1 MNIIIRLIFR
11 TGRNCVWITL
21 FFDMSIVNF
30 LDKFR
35 TDTSLKNMIF
45 PLTSVEIIRNN
56 RRIIFV
62 DYNIKEGAS
71 AIVKSRF
78 GSCAKSVNIDRFS
91 WKSSLDMA
99 VIHFAPLQGYTD
111 SVYREAHT
119 RVFGGVDTYYTPFVR
134 IEKGGFR
141 NKDLKDIA
149 CDRNRQVHVVPQ
161 LIASTPDEFRPIVRL
176 FQENGYKEADIN
188 LGCPFPMQVRAHR
201 GSGLLRY
208 KEEAESLLRTIEEFP
223 DISFSVKMRL
233 GWECTDES
241 FVLLSLLNKLPLK
254 HITLHPR
261 LGIQQYKGAI
271 DWDGF
276 SRFYDECELPLYYN
290 GDLVGLEDIR
300 GIKERFPGLAG
311 IMLGRGL
318 LASPWLAT
326 EFVSGQVLTVNE
338 RRDKLVMFH
347 ESLMDEYAARLE
359 GGEHQVLSKMK
370 TIWDYLL
377 PEADK
382 RLRKKVL
389 KSTSLTSYQSAVK
402 DLLSL

>member
-1 MNIIIRLIFR
+1 
-11 TGRNCVWITL
+11 
-21 FFDMSIVNF
+21 
-30 LDKFR
+30 
-35 TDTSLKNMIF
+35 
-45 PLTSVEIIRNN
+45 
-56 RRIIFV
+56 
-62 DYNIKEGAS
+62 
-71 AIVKSRF
+71 
-78 GSCAKSVNIDRFS
+78 
-91 WKSSLDMA
+91 MA

-161 LIASTPDEFRPIVRL
+161 LIASTPDEFRSIVRL
-176 FQENGYKEADIN
+176 FQENGYREADIN

-208 KEEAESLLRTIEEFP
+208 KEEAEYLLRTIEEFP

-233 GWECTDES
+233 GWECADES

-276 SRFYDECELPLYYN
+276 SRFYEECKLPLYYN

-311 IMLGRGL
+311 LM
-318 LASPWLAT
+318 
-326 EFVSGQVLTVNE
+326 
-338 RRDKLVMFH
+338 DKLVMFH